1 MTRHTFTYPDDHTH
15 ETRYAFDFGE
25 CSTAKGYAQF
35 DTRQDAYYYGHW
47 VNPTTFRLV
56 SYAEGDVTV
65 TVCDDVAE
73 FAAQVRTWIAYH
85 GEEFRGIDPGLSD
98 DLRAAFVALG
108 LDDLLR

>member
-15 ETRYAFDFGE
+15 EDRYAFDFGE

-35 DTRQDAYYYGHW
+35 DTRQDAYYFGQW

-65 TVCDDVAE
+65 TVCEDAAE
-73 FAAQVRTWIAYH
+73 FAAQVRKWVAYH

>member
-1 MTRHTFTYPDDHTH
+1 MTRHTFTYPADHTH

-25 CSTAKGYAQF
+25 CFTAKGYAQF

-56 SYAEGDVTV
+56 SYAEGDIAV
-65 TVCDDVAE
+65 TVCDDADE
-73 FAAQVRTWIAYH
+73 FAAQVRTWVAYH